1 VKRHTFAALL
11 LVAVA
16 CTDSSSPTQQKA
28 ASFGIR
34 PAVDTVTVGDSVTVV
49 AERADST
56 VDAWSVSDS
65 GVASIAARQG
75 GRARVIALATG
86 TVTIEARRQLDSGQ
100 ATLIILPAPP
110 PPPPPAGSF
119 GIRPALDTAATGD
132 SVTFLAERA
141 DSSVDEWRVSDSVLA
156 RVIHHQKG
164 QAVVLAR
171 GAGTVTVKAK
181 RQADTGQATLVIV
194 RRSIDSI
201 SPALDTADIGRSV
214 WFRVYGVR
222 PIVTEWVLS
231 DTSIARVVRRGN
243 AWIEVLARAAGTLTV
258 TARQNSDSV
267 RATLVIPSS
276 RTPAGWEAT
285 NLRLEGCEAFLSGFD
300 DGGTVVATV
309 RAPPC
314 DSGVNRAVV
323 YKDGVLRVLPWTADG
338 DAPEPVVVGPSG
350 VVVGRLA
357 NNSLQFFVW
366 ASPDAIPQ
374 LIPGWTEGWIV
385 AVNAAGQVVADS
397 GDSLGALW
405 AQVWQNG
412 AAESLGNLPPHIHRT
427 VARASNNRGQIVG
440 SSAIARFGYHQ
451 DWFDANRPFLWEDGV
466 MRNLGVLGTT
476 PCGPPPTLDCSSA
489 SASDINENG
498 VVVGTS
504 GIDTLYRAFIWEDG
518 VMRDLG
524 AFPGHYT
531 TAQAIN
537 DRGQVLGTVGRWS
550 DTTFFWDNGH
560 AQIVATSPRAP
571 DYVCG
576 WLLCRS
582 PTLGPNGEVLGS
594 TLVAGDNVPHAFIW
608 QAGQFTDLGR
618 GAALTLNS
626 RGEIIGMRGQLATV
640 WRRKS

>member
-11 LVAVA
+11 LGAVA

-34 PAVDTVTVGDSVTVV
+34 PAVDTVTVGDSVTFV

-65 GVASIAARQG
+65 GVASITARQL

-86 TVTIEARRQLDSGQ
+86 TVTIDARRQLDSGQ

-119 GIRPALDTAATGD
+119 RIRPALDTAAMGD

-141 DSSVDEWRVSDSVLA
+141 DSSVDEWSVSDSGLA
-156 RVIHHQKG
+156 RVIHYQKG
-164 QAVVLAR
+164 HAVVLAR
-171 GAGTVTVKAK
+171 AAGTVTVKAK

-201 SPALDTADIGRSV
+201 GPTVATADIGRLI
-214 WFRVYGVR
+214 WFRAYGR
-222 PIVTEWVLS
+222 HPIVTEWVLS
-231 DTSIARVVRRGN
+231 DTSIARVVRRGDDFM
-243 AWIEVLARAAGTLTV
+243 EVVTLAAGTLTL
-258 TARQNSDSV
+258 TAKQNSDSV

-285 NLRLEGCEAFLSGFD
+285 NLGLDGCDAFLGGFD

-309 RAPPC
+309 AAPPC
-314 DSGVNRAVV
+314 DSGLKRAVV
-323 YKDGVLRVLPWTADG
+323 YQDGVPRVLPWTEDG
-338 DAPEPVVVGPSG
+338 DAPEPVAVGPSG
-350 VVVGRLA
+350 TIVGRVVRDQV
-357 NNSLQFFVW
+357 QFFEW
-366 ASPDAIPQ
+366 ASTDAMPQ
-374 LIPGWTEGWIV
+374 AIPGWNYAYIV
-385 AVNAAGQVVADS
+385 AVTADGAVVADS

-405 AQVWQNG
+405 AQVWRNG
-412 AAESLGNLPPHIHRT
+412 VGKSLGTLNPNVQRT
-427 VARASNNRGQIVG
+427 VARAANNHGQIVG
-440 SSAIARFGYHQ
+440 SSAIARFGLHG
-451 DWFDANRPFLWEDGV
+451 DWFDANRPFLWENGV
-466 MRNLGVLGTT
+466 MRNLGLLGTT
-476 PCGPPPTLDCSSA
+476 PCGPPPTADCSGGY
-489 SASDINENG
+489 ASDINENG

-504 GIDTLYRAFIWEDG
+504 GIDTLFRAFIWKDG

-531 TAQAIN
+531 TARAIN

-550 DTTFFWDNGH
+550 DTTFFWENGH
-560 AQIVATSPRAP
+560 AQIVATRTRAP
-571 DYVCG
+571 DHVCS
-576 WLLCRS
+576 WLTCRS

-594 TLVAGDNVPHAFIW
+594 TLVAGDDVPHAFIW
-608 QAGQFTDLGR
+608 QAGHLTDLGR
-618 GAALTLNS
+618 GAALTVDS
-626 RGEIIGMRGQLATV
+626 RGQIIGMRGLLATV